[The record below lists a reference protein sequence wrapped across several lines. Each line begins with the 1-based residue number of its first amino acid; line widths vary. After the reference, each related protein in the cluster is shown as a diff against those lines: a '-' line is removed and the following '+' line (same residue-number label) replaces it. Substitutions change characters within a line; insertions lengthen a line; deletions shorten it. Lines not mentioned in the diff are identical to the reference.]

1 MYWSKR
7 TYGLIAGG
15 SILVMAIIAMFSY
28 GYVFEKLIVK
38 GHPIETFNHLKSS
51 YTIFVA
57 AIIGWAA
64 ILLLDVLVAWSLHH
78 FFKELNPGLS
88 LLTAVLR
95 IVYSVGLAYAILQL
109 VPIVPLLGSSTER
122 YGLVLMKIKSFK
134 LIWSKSLIIFG
145 FHLIGLGF
153 VVAKINNNFNKFG
166 YLIVFAGLC
175 YVLLN
180 LVKVI
185 FPSLA
190 EEIIMVELILSLPMA
205 MAEIGLGFWL
215 LLKGGKASY
224 QKRKEQ
230 LI

>member
-1 MYWSKR
+1 MYFSKR
-7 TYGLIAGG
+7 TYGVIAGA
-15 SILVMAIIAMFSY
+15 SILTMAIIAMFSY

-38 GHPIETFNHLKSS
+38 GDPIETFNNLKSS
-51 YTIFVA
+51 YNIFVTG
-57 AIIGWAA
+57 IIGWAA

-88 LLTAVLR
+88 LLTAMLR
-95 IVYSVGLAYAILQL
+95 IVYSMGLAYAIFQL
-109 VPIVPLLGSSTER
+109 VPIVPLLGSPTER
-122 YGLVLMKIKSFK
+122 YGLVLMKIKSFE

-153 VVAKINNNFNKFG
+153 VVSKVVNNFNKFG

-180 LVKVI
+180 LVKVT

-190 EEIIMVELILSLPMA
+190 EGIVMAELILSLPMA

-215 LLKGGKASY
+215 LTKGRKAY
-224 QKRKEQ
+224 ALNRKEL

>member
-7 TYGLIAGG
+7 TYGLIAGA
-15 SILVMAIIAMFSY
+15 SILAMAIIAMFSY

-38 GHPIETFNHLKSS
+38 GDSIETFNNLKSS

-64 ILLLDVLVAWSLHH
+64 ILLLDVLVAWSLNH
-78 FFKELNPGLS
+78 FFRELNPGLS

-95 IVYSVGLAYAILQL
+95 IVYAVGLAYAILQL
-109 VPIVPLLGSSTER
+109 VPIVSLLGSSTER
-122 YGLVLMKIKSFK
+122 HGLVLMKIKSFE
-134 LIWSKSLIIFG
+134 LIWLKSLIIFG

-153 VVAKINNNFNKFG
+153 VVSKINIIFNKFG
-166 YLIVFAGLC
+166 YFIVFAGLC

-180 LVKVI
+180 LVKVT
-185 FPSLA
+185 FLSLA
-190 EEIIMVELILSLPMA
+190 EEIKMAELILSLPIA

-224 QKRKEQ
+224 QKGKEQ

>member
-1 MYWSKR
+1 MYLSKR
-7 TYGLIAGG
+7 NYGLIAGA
-15 SILVMAIIAMFSY
+15 SILEMAIIAMFSY

-38 GHPIETFNHLKSS
+38 GDPIETFNNLKSS
-51 YTIFVA
+51 YIIFAA

-109 VPIVPLLGSSTER
+109 VPIFPLLGSTTER
-122 YGLVLMKIKSFK
+122 YGLVLMKIKSFE
-134 LIWSKSLIIFG
+134 LIWSKSLVLFG

-153 VVAKINNNFNKFG
+153 VVSKIRNKFNKFG

-180 LVKVI
+180 LAKVT

-190 EEIIMVELILSLPMA
+190 ERLIMVELILSLPMA

-215 LLKGGKASY
+215 LFKGGKASDL
-224 QKRKEQ
+224 KRKEL

>member
-7 TYGLIAGG
+7 TYGLIAGA
-15 SILVMAIIAMFSY
+15 SILAMAIIAMFSY

-38 GHPIETFNHLKSS
+38 GDPIETFSNLKSS

-64 ILLLDVLVAWSLHH
+64 ILLLDVLVAWALHH
-78 FFKELNPGLS
+78 FFKELNPRLS

-109 VPIVPLLGSSTER
+109 VPIVSLLGSSTER
-122 YGLVLMKIKSFK
+122 YGLVLMKIKSFE
-134 LIWSKSLIIFG
+134 LIWLKSLIIFG

-153 VVAKINNNFNKFG
+153 VVANINNNFNKFG

-180 LVKVI
+180 LVKVT

-215 LLKGGKASY
+215 LLKGAKASY
-224 QKRKEQ
+224 QKGKEL